1 MAHRTFK
8 EFGQQLAGGWG
19 FDDGGDINEKIKAL
33 TEAKETV
40 CLLAAVVS
48 AINDMN
54 KELRNLR
61 NSVSKQPKAPPAPVP
76 ATVVKERDIVADAML
91 KWMQTASRAET
102 VGEMDLSQLS
112 TRAAKALQRS
122 GVTELSQ
129 ITPERLYDVR
139 NCGVRTIDEIMEWAE
154 AQR

>member
-1 MAHRTFK
+1 MAHRTFR
-8 EFGQQLAGGWG
+8 EIGQHLAGGWG
-19 FDDGGDINEKIKAL
+19 FDDGGDINAKIKVL
-33 TEAKETV
+33 TDEKETV

-61 NSVSKQPKAPPAPVP
+61 NSVSKQPKATPAPAP

-91 KWMQTASRAET
+91 KWMQTASHVT
-102 VGEMDLSQLS
+102 ILGEMDFSQLS
-112 TRAAKALQRS
+112 TRATKALQRS

-139 NCGVRTIDEIMEWAE
+139 NCGVRTIDEIMEWVE

>member
-8 EFGQQLAGGWG
+8 EIGQQLAGGWG
-19 FDDGGDINEKIKAL
+19 FDDGGDINAKIKLLA
-33 TEAKETV
+33 EAKETV

-48 AINDMN
+48 AINDTN
-54 KELRNLR
+54 KELRDLR
-61 NSVSKQPKAPPAPVP
+61 YTVSKQSKVPPAPSP
-76 ATVVKERDIVADAML
+76 AIAVKERDIVADAML
-91 KWMQTASRAET
+91 KWMQTASRVKT
-102 VGEMDLSQLS
+102 VEGMDWSNLS
-112 TRAAKALQRS
+112 TRATKALQLS

-139 NCGVRTIDEIMEWAE
+139 NCGVGTINEIMEWVE